1 MHKQRLLRTFV
12 ALAVLML
19 GLSSH
24 AGAQTYRPSALSN
37 NPYEKMKDALMAA
50 RAAAARAARSNP
62 RAKLPRSKAVGYF
75 LTFDAPGAVK
85 ATITTAVSASGIIAG
100 QYYDA
105 NNARHGFLRAPWGA
119 FYTFDVPGAGDAYP
133 AGVNDFGVV
142 TGSYS
147 DAVSSGSFL
156 RAPDGKITTFNTPG
170 ATAAVNLTP
179 GATAVNLDGTVVGN
193 YYDENFI
200 SHGFLRTPSGRIIT
214 VDAPGTT
221 GGTFPV
227 AITADGSV
235 LGTAYPSTSSPFFN
249 GQVGFLRTASG
260 RFTAITGP
268 GGLVGQDDVIN
279 SAGPPLSINPSG
291 EIAGTYFQPISGN
304 PYGGDFRVFLRSRAG
319 KYVTFDAAN
328 YSPCCIFSSPSG
340 INFAGTVTG
349 SFNDGFGIYHG
360 FWRTPSGKV
369 TTFDVPAAGTGINEG
384 TLPIGI
390 TALGIIAGYYVD
402 ANNIYHGFL
411 FLPKSSLW

>member
-1 MHKQRLLRTFV
+1 
-12 ALAVLML
+12 
-19 GLSSH
+19 
-24 AGAQTYRPSALSN
+24 
-37 NPYEKMKDALMAA
+37 MKDALMAA

-75 LTFDAPGAVK
+75 LTFDAPGAVLG
-85 ATITTAVSASGIIAG
+85 TITTAVSASGVIAG
-100 QYYDA
+100 YYYDA
-105 NNARHGFLRAPWGA
+105 NDVGHGFLRAPWGA

-142 TGSYS
+142 TGSYYG
-147 DAVSSGSFL
+147 AVSSGSFL
-156 RAPDGKITTFNTPG
+156 RAPDGKITTFN
-170 ATAAVNLTP
+170 TP

-200 SHGFLRTPSGRIIT
+200 SHGFLRTPSGSIIT
-214 VDAPGTT
+214 GEAPGTT

-235 LGTAYPSTSSPFFN
+235 LGTALPSTSSN
-249 GQVGFLRTASG
+249 VAYGRVGFLRTASG

-268 GGLVGQDDVIN
+268 GGLVAQDDVFYG
-279 SAGPPLSINPSG
+279 AGPPLSINPLG

-304 PYGGDFRVFLRSRAG
+304 PFGGDFRVFLRSRAG
-319 KYVTFDAAN
+319 TEVTFDAAN
-328 YSPCCIFSSPSG
+328 YPPCCIWSSPSG

-349 SFNDGFGIYHG
+349 SFNDGFDINHG

-369 TTFDVPAAGTGINEG
+369 TTFDVPAAGTGFNEG

-402 ANNIYHGFL
+402 ANHIKHGFL